1 MAGKAGVEAPVLSY
15 WCFNA
20 ALAMRALAG
29 LGVRSI
35 VLTSGT
41 LAPLNSFAAELGLPF
56 PIMLENPHVVPSN
69 QARPQADISYL
80 AFGLLGMVGL
90 HVNMVACWRRW
101 ASSRIS
107 WGCPSPS
114 PWSMWCPPARR
125 GPKLS

>member
-1 MAGKAGVEAPVLSY
+1 MLSY

-56 PIMLENPHVVPSN
+56 PIMLENPHVVPSS
-69 QARPQADISYL
+69 QARPSAI
-80 AFGLLGMVGL
+80 LLGCMKLLHSKPVYTTMLALLNGL
-90 HVNMVACWRRW
+90 TSEFCDSYEVQ
-101 ASSRIS
+101 
-107 WGCPSPS
+107 
-114 PWSMWCPPARR
+114 WCYC
-125 GPKLS
+125 